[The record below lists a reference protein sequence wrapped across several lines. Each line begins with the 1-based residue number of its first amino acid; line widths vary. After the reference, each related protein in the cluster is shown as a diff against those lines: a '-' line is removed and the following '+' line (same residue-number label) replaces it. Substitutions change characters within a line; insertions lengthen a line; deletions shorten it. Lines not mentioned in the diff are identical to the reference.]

1 MVLEVYFDDEEF
13 GSIVMM
19 FFMSIIQEFVVQF
32 QFQFF
37 EEVFWVEEIEVGF
50 ILFDNLFE
58 EVILED
64 GEEFEDLR
72 LSDNYQLLFRRMV
85 VLFDYDLQILL
96 FNFDSEVRIV
106 VDQDMFFLL
115 FYILLDYF
123 IGGWKEN

>member
-19 FFMSIIQEFVVQF
+19 FFMSIIQEFVV

-115 FYILLDYF
+115 FYVLLDYF
-123 IGGWKEN
+123 IGG

>member
-19 FFMSIIQEFVVQF
+19 FFMSIIQEFVV

-123 IGGWKEN
+123 IGG